1 MRKISNNF
9 FSNDLIVTGIYFT
22 MLFIGFL
29 SIYSSQ
35 NTDGFGFLSFQNE
48 SFKQLIWILVC
59 LFVFFSISILEY
71 RFIFDLAVP
80 LYCLSLFLL
89 VLVLFVG
96 QEVNSHSSWFNL
108 FGFKFQPSEFSKF
121 STALFLAKIFDS
133 YSIDLKNIK
142 HIFLTSIVFLL
153 PSSIIL
159 LQGDTGT
166 ALVYFSFFLV
176 FLREGL
182 SLNFLLFFFAFVII
196 FVLGLLVDAYILYI
210 LITVVFLV
218 FVGLSIKDFRRV
230 INSFILFVLSV
241 LIINGQGFV
250 LNNVLTPKQKQRVET
265 LINPGSDPLGSGWN
279 ITQSKIAIGSGGL
292 FGKGFLKGTQTGL
305 NFVPIQSTDFIFSVI
320 GEEFGY
326 LGSMIFIILYITFL
340 YRILIL
346 SEVQK
351 DRFARVFGY
360 SVFSIFLFH
369 FTINVSM
376 TLGLFPVIGIPLSL
390 ISYGGSSLLSFSLLL
405 FVFLKL
411 NGVKSAILGRQ

>member
-9 FSNDLIVTGIYFT
+9 FSNDFIITGIYFT
-22 MLFIGFL
+22 MLLIGFL

-35 NTDGFGFLSFQNE
+35 NTDGYGFLSFQNE
-48 SFKQLIWILVC
+48 SFKQLIWIFIC
-59 LFVFFSISILEY
+59 LFVFFAISILEY

-80 LYCLSLFLL
+80 LYGLSLFLL
-89 VLVLFVG
+89 VLVLFIG

-108 FGFKFQPSEFSKF
+108 FGLKLQPSEFTKF

-133 YSIDLKNIK
+133 YSINLRNIK
-142 HIFLTSIVFLL
+142 HIILTSLVFLL

-182 SLNFLLFFFAFVII
+182 SLNFLIFSIAFVLI
-196 FVLGLLVDAYILYI
+196 FVFGLLVDTYILYI
-210 LITVVFLV
+210 IITVVFLV
-218 FVGLSIKDFRRV
+218 YVGLSIKDIRKV
-230 INSFILFVLSV
+230 INSFILFVLSI

-250 LNNVLTPKQKQRVET
+250 LNNILTPKQKQRVET
-265 LINPGSDPLGSGWN
+265 LINPSSDPLGSGWN
-279 ITQSKIAIGSGGL
+279 ITQSKIAIGSGGV

-326 LGSMIFIILYITFL
+326 LGSMIFIILYVIFL

-346 SEVQK
+346 SEAQK

-411 NGVKSAILGRQ
+411 NGVKSAILGR

>member
-9 FSNDLIVTGIYFT
+9 FSNDFIITGIYFT
-22 MLFIGFL
+22 MLLIGFL

-35 NTDGFGFLSFQNE
+35 NTDGYGFLSFQNE
-48 SFKQLIWILVC
+48 SFKQLIWIFIC
-59 LFVFFSISILEY
+59 LFVFFAISILEY

-80 LYCLSLFLL
+80 LYGLSLFLL
-89 VLVLFVG
+89 VLVLFIG

-108 FGFKFQPSEFSKF
+108 FGLKFQPSEFSKF

-133 YSIDLKNIK
+133 YSINLRNIK
-142 HIFLTSIVFLL
+142 HIILTSLVFLL

-182 SLNFLLFFFAFVII
+182 SLNFLIFSIAFVLI
-196 FVLGLLVDAYILYI
+196 FVFGLLVDTYILYI
-210 LITVVFLV
+210 IITVVFLV
-218 FVGLSIKDFRRV
+218 YVGLSIKDIRKV
-230 INSFILFVLSV
+230 INSFILFVLSI

-250 LNNVLTPKQKQRVET
+250 LNNILTPKQKQRVET
-265 LINPGSDPLGSGWN
+265 LINPSSDPLGSGWN
-279 ITQSKIAIGSGGL
+279 ITQSKIAIGSGGV

-326 LGSMIFIILYITFL
+326 LGSMIFIILYVIFL

-411 NGVKSAILGRQ
+411 NGVKSAILGR

>member
-9 FSNDLIVTGIYFT
+9 FSNDFIITGIYFT
-22 MLFIGFL
+22 MLLIGFL

-35 NTDGFGFLSFQNE
+35 NTDGYGFLSFQNE
-48 SFKQLIWILVC
+48 SFKQLIWIFIC
-59 LFVFFSISILEY
+59 LFVFFAISILEY

-80 LYCLSLFLL
+80 LYGLSLFLL
-89 VLVLFVG
+89 VLVLFIG

-108 FGFKFQPSEFSKF
+108 FGLKFQPSEFSKF

-133 YSIDLKNIK
+133 YSINLRNIK
-142 HIFLTSIVFLL
+142 HVILTSLVFLL

-182 SLNFLLFFFAFVII
+182 SLNFLIFSIAFVLI
-196 FVLGLLVDAYILYI
+196 FVFGLLVDTYILYI
-210 LITVVFLV
+210 IITIVFLV
-218 FVGLSIKDFRRV
+218 YVGLSIKDIRKV
-230 INSFILFVLSV
+230 INSFILFVLSI

-250 LNNVLTPKQKQRVET
+250 LNNILTPKQKQRVET
-265 LINPGSDPLGSGWN
+265 LINPSSDPLGSGWN
-279 ITQSKIAIGSGGL
+279 ITQSKIAIGSGGV

-326 LGSMIFIILYITFL
+326 LGSMIFIILYVIFL

-346 SEVQK
+346 SEAQK

-411 NGVKSAILGRQ
+411 NGVKSAILGR

>member
-9 FSNDLIVTGIYFT
+9 FSNDFIITGIYFT
-22 MLFIGFL
+22 MLLIGFL

-35 NTDGFGFLSFQNE
+35 NTDGYGFLSFQNE
-48 SFKQLIWILVC
+48 SFKQLIWIFIC
-59 LFVFFSISILEY
+59 LFVFFAISILEY

-80 LYCLSLFLL
+80 LYGLSLFLL
-89 VLVLFVG
+89 VLVLFIG

-108 FGFKFQPSEFSKF
+108 FGLKFQPSEFSKF

-133 YSIDLKNIK
+133 YSINLRNIK
-142 HIFLTSIVFLL
+142 HIILTSLVFLL

-182 SLNFLLFFFAFVII
+182 SLNFLIFSIAFVLI
-196 FVLGLLVDAYILYI
+196 FVFGLLVDTYILYI
-210 LITVVFLV
+210 IITVIFLV
-218 FVGLSIKDFRRV
+218 YVGLSIKDIRKV
-230 INSFILFVLSV
+230 INSFILFVLSI

-250 LNNVLTPKQKQRVET
+250 LNNILTPKQKQRVET
-265 LINPGSDPLGSGWN
+265 LINPSLDPLGSGWN
-279 ITQSKIAIGSGGL
+279 ITQSKIAIGSGGV

-326 LGSMIFIILYITFL
+326 LGSMIFIILYVIFL

-346 SEVQK
+346 SEAQK

-411 NGVKSAILGRQ
+411 NGVKSAILGR

>member
-9 FSNDLIVTGIYFT
+9 FSNDFIITVIYFT
-22 MLFIGFL
+22 MLLIGFL

-35 NTDGFGFLSFQNE
+35 NTDGYGFLSFQNE
-48 SFKQLIWILVC
+48 SFKQLIWIFIC
-59 LFVFFSISILEY
+59 LFVFFAISILEY

-80 LYCLSLFLL
+80 LYGLSLFLL
-89 VLVLFVG
+89 VLVLFIG

-108 FGFKFQPSEFSKF
+108 FGLKFQPSEFSKF

-133 YSIDLKNIK
+133 YSINLRNIK
-142 HIFLTSIVFLL
+142 HIILTSLVFLL

-182 SLNFLLFFFAFVII
+182 SLNFLIFSIAFVLI
-196 FVLGLLVDAYILYI
+196 FVFGLLVDTYILYI
-210 LITVVFLV
+210 IITVVFLV
-218 FVGLSIKDFRRV
+218 YVGLSIKDIRKV
-230 INSFILFVLSV
+230 INSFILFVLSI

-250 LNNVLTPKQKQRVET
+250 LNNILSPKQKQRVET
-265 LINPGSDPLGSGWN
+265 LINPSSDPLGSGWN

-326 LGSMIFIILYITFL
+326 FGSMIFIILYVIFL

-346 SEVQK
+346 SEAQK

-411 NGVKSAILGRQ
+411 NGVKSAILGR

>member
-9 FSNDLIVTGIYFT
+9 FSNDFIITGIYFT
-22 MLFIGFL
+22 MLLIGFL

-35 NTDGFGFLSFQNE
+35 NTDGYGFLSFQNE
-48 SFKQLIWILVC
+48 SFKQLIWIFIC
-59 LFVFFSISILEY
+59 LFVFFAISILEY

-80 LYCLSLFLL
+80 LYGLSLFLL
-89 VLVLFVG
+89 VLVLFIG

-108 FGFKFQPSEFSKF
+108 FGLKFQPSEFSKF

-133 YSIDLKNIK
+133 YSINLRNIK
-142 HIFLTSIVFLL
+142 HVILTSLVFLL

-182 SLNFLLFFFAFVII
+182 SLNFLIFSIAFVLI
-196 FVLGLLVDAYILYI
+196 FVFGLLVDTYILYI
-210 LITVVFLV
+210 IITVVFLV
-218 FVGLSIKDFRRV
+218 YVGLSIKDIRKV
-230 INSFILFVLSV
+230 INSFILFVLSI
-241 LIINGQGFV
+241 LIIKGQGFV
-250 LNNVLTPKQKQRVET
+250 LNNILTPKQKQRVET
-265 LINPGSDPLGSGWN
+265 LINPSSDPLGSGWN
-279 ITQSKIAIGSGGL
+279 ITQSKIAIGSGGV

-326 LGSMIFIILYITFL
+326 LGSMIFIILYVIFL

-346 SEVQK
+346 SEAQK

-411 NGVKSAILGRQ
+411 NGVKSAILGR

>member
-9 FSNDLIVTGIYFT
+9 FSNDFIITGIYFT
-22 MLFIGFL
+22 MLLIGFL

-35 NTDGFGFLSFQNE
+35 NTDGYGFLTFQNE
-48 SFKQLIWILVC
+48 SFKQLIWIFIC
-59 LFVFFSISILEY
+59 LFVFFAISILEY

-80 LYCLSLFLL
+80 LYGLSLFLL
-89 VLVLFVG
+89 VLVLFIG
-96 QEVNSHSSWFNL
+96 QEVNSHSSWFNF
-108 FGFKFQPSEFSKF
+108 FGLKFQPSEFSKF

-133 YSIDLKNIK
+133 YSINLRNIK
-142 HIFLTSIVFLL
+142 HIILTSLVFLL

-182 SLNFLLFFFAFVII
+182 SLNFLIFSIAFVLI
-196 FVLGLLVDAYILYI
+196 FIFGLLVDTYILYI
-210 LITVVFLV
+210 IITVVFLV
-218 FVGLSIKDFRRV
+218 YVGLSIKDIRKA
-230 INSFILFVLSV
+230 INSFILFVLSI

-250 LNNVLTPKQKQRVET
+250 LNNILTPKQKQRVET
-265 LINPGSDPLGSGWN
+265 LINPSSDPLGSGWN
-279 ITQSKIAIGSGGL
+279 ITQSKIAIGSGGV

-326 LGSMIFIILYITFL
+326 LGSMIFIILYVIFL

-346 SEVQK
+346 SEAQK

-411 NGVKSAILGRQ
+411 NGVKSAILGR

>member
-9 FSNDLIVTGIYFT
+9 FSNDFIITGIYFT
-22 MLFIGFL
+22 MLLIGFL

-35 NTDGFGFLSFQNE
+35 NTDGYGFLSFQNE
-48 SFKQLIWILVC
+48 SFKQLIWIFIC
-59 LFVFFSISILEY
+59 LFVFFAISILEY

-80 LYCLSLFLL
+80 LYGLSLFLL
-89 VLVLFVG
+89 VLVLFIG

-108 FGFKFQPSEFSKF
+108 FGLKFQPSEFSKF

-133 YSIDLKNIK
+133 YSINLRNIK
-142 HIFLTSIVFLL
+142 HIILTSLVFLL

-182 SLNFLLFFFAFVII
+182 SLNFLIFSIAFVLI
-196 FVLGLLVDAYILYI
+196 FVFGLLVDTYILYI
-210 LITVVFLV
+210 IITIVFLV
-218 FVGLSIKDFRRV
+218 YVGLSIKDIRKV
-230 INSFILFVLSV
+230 INSFILFVLSI

-250 LNNVLTPKQKQRVET
+250 LNNILTLKQKQRVET
-265 LINPGSDPLGSGWN
+265 LINPSSDPLGSGWN
-279 ITQSKIAIGSGGL
+279 ITQSKIAIGSGGV

-326 LGSMIFIILYITFL
+326 LGSMIFIILYVIFL

-346 SEVQK
+346 SEAQK

-411 NGVKSAILGRQ
+411 NGVKSAILGR

>member
-9 FSNDLIVTGIYFT
+9 FSNDFIITGIYFI
-22 MLFIGFL
+22 MLLIGFL

-35 NTDGFGFLSFQNE
+35 NTDGYGFLSFQNE
-48 SFKQLIWILVC
+48 SFKQLIWIFIC
-59 LFVFFSISILEY
+59 LFVFFAISILEY

-80 LYCLSLFLL
+80 LYGLSLFLL
-89 VLVLFVG
+89 VLVLFIG

-108 FGFKFQPSEFSKF
+108 FGLKFQPSEFSKF

-133 YSIDLKNIK
+133 NSINLRNIK
-142 HIFLTSIVFLL
+142 HIILTSLVFLL

-182 SLNFLLFFFAFVII
+182 SLNFLIFSIAFVLI
-196 FVLGLLVDAYILYI
+196 FVFGLLVDTYILYI
-210 LITVVFLV
+210 IITVVFLV
-218 FVGLSIKDFRRV
+218 YVGLSIKDIRKV
-230 INSFILFVLSV
+230 INSFILFVLSI

-250 LNNVLTPKQKQRVET
+250 LNNILSPKQKQRVET
-265 LINPGSDPLGSGWN
+265 LINPSSDPLGSGWN

-326 LGSMIFIILYITFL
+326 LGSMIFIILYVIFL

-346 SEVQK
+346 SEAQK

-411 NGVKSAILGRQ
+411 NGVKSAILGR

>member
-9 FSNDLIVTGIYFT
+9 FSNDFIITGIYFT
-22 MLFIGFL
+22 MLLIGFL

-35 NTDGFGFLSFQNE
+35 NTDGYGFLSFQNE
-48 SFKQLIWILVC
+48 SFKQLIWIFIC
-59 LFVFFSISILEY
+59 LFVFFAISILEY

-80 LYCLSLFLL
+80 LYGLSLFLL
-89 VLVLFVG
+89 VLVLFIG

-108 FGFKFQPSEFSKF
+108 FGLKFQPSEFSKF

-133 YSIDLKNIK
+133 YSINLRNIK
-142 HIFLTSIVFLL
+142 HIILTSLVFLL

-182 SLNFLLFFFAFVII
+182 SLNFLIFSIAFVLI
-196 FVLGLLVDAYILYI
+196 FVFGLLVDTYILYI
-210 LITVVFLV
+210 IITVVFLV
-218 FVGLSIKDFRRV
+218 YVGLSIKDIRKV
-230 INSFILFVLSV
+230 INSFILFVLSI

-250 LNNVLTPKQKQRVET
+250 LNNILTPKQKQRVET
-265 LINPGSDPLGSGWN
+265 LINPSSDPLGSGWN
-279 ITQSKIAIGSGGL
+279 ITQSKIAIGSGGV

-326 LGSMIFIILYITFL
+326 LGSMIFIILYIIFL

-411 NGVKSAILGRQ
+411 NGVKSAILGR